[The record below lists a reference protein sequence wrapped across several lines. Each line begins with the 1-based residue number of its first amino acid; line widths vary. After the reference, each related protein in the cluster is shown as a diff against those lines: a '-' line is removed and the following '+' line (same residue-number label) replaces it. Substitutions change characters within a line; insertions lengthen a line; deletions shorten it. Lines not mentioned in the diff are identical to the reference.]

1 MSKFVQLNLLF
12 VAITAFFILMAI
24 LVNYLE
30 KRDRKRRR
38 ERKHAAA
45 GGGKETSNRDA
56 KPEP

>member
-12 VAITAFFILMAI
+12 VAITAFYILMAI

-30 KRDRKRRR
+30 KRDRKRRQ

-45 GGGKETSNRDA
+45 GGGKHTSNQDA
-56 KPEP
+56 QPDA